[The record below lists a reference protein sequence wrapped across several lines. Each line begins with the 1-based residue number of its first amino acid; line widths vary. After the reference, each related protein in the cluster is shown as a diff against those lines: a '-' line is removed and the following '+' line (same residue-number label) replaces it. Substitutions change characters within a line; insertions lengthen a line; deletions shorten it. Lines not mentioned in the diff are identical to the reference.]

1 MTAPPPPS
9 GATPEPGPTAPRTCY
24 RHSDRETGVSC
35 TRCGRPICPDCMVEA
50 AVGFQCPSCVAEGRR
65 GTRTARTTFGGRTVT
80 RPYVTWTVLAL
91 MAVGYLVQMGT
102 ADPVGSAAASPLVRL
117 FGMLGYAYDP
127 AAGQNI
133 GVLGGEW
140 YRLVTAAFL
149 HGGIFHLLFN
159 GYATYLLGTQLERW
173 LGHGRFL
180 ALWVLGALSGSA
192 LTLVVAS
199 YGLELSPL
207 GGLPE
212 PVVAQLSVP
221 LNQVSI
227 GASGAVFAL
236 FGAVFVLGRRLS
248 LDLRAVGIL
257 LAVNLVLTFLI
268 PRISWTA
275 HIGGLIAG
283 LLLGAVFAYAAG
295 SAARA
300 TRRTLV
306 HALLV
311 AAYAVLVLALVFL
324 VAPGLAFA

>member
-1 MTAPPPPS
+1 
-9 GATPEPGPTAPRTCY
+9 
-24 RHSDRETGVSC
+24 
-35 TRCGRPICPDCMVEA
+35 MVEA
-50 AVGFQCPSCVAEGRR
+50 AVGFQCPHCVAEGRR

-80 RPYVTWTVLAL
+80 RPYVTWTVLSL

-102 ADPVGSAAASPLVRL
+102 GDPVGSAAGSPLVRL
-117 FGMLGYAYDP
+117 FGMLGYACDP
-127 AAGQNI
+127 AAGQPI

-140 YRLVTAAFL
+140 YRLITAAFL

-180 ALWVLGALSGSA
+180 VLWVLGALSGSV
-192 LTLVVAS
+192 LTLLVAS

-207 GGLPE
+207 GGLPD

-236 FGAVFVLGRRLS
+236 FGAVFVLGRRLN

-268 PRISWTA
+268 PRISWTG

-283 LLLGAVFAYAAG
+283 LVLGAVFAYAAG
-295 SAARA
+295 SAAQA
-300 TRRTLV
+300 SRRTLA

-311 AAYAVLVLALVFL
+311 GAFAALLLVLVFYVAPLLVF
-324 VAPGLAFA
+324 A